1 MNVFLNANMFARYLL
16 GFWFQVVPVAFICLL
31 PFDRED
37 YRLPPKDWYHWGLPA
52 WRFFHSQRLRCWSG
66 MRPCLQEIM
75 PLRQRIIW
83 SVL

>member
-37 YRLPPKDWYHWGLPA
+37 YRLPPK
-52 WRFFHSQRLRCWSG
+52 RLVSLGIASMALLSLAETAMLVRNETLFTGDNALS
-66 MRPCLQEIM
+66 LIH
-75 PLRQRIIW
+75 I
-83 SVL
+83 